1 MSRNRKKKKTQ
12 KPKRRK
18 KAPQLFN
25 IGNASGNNFMD
36 YIDDIWA
43 QHGVIRVRTKDGN
56 LHTLTTA
63 MAAARCKA
71 INDMRMPAWHAKKR
85 DKFLTKT
92 IEVIREAR
100 SQQENSKSGSS
111 KTQAVQN
118 VLAGLT
124 AEGKEAPK
132 ITDEDTAVY
141 MLKIEF
147 PMLSEDD
154 IRAIYREESLD
165 LPRKKALMGEINRV
179 RFAESG
185 IMPPGV

>member
-1 MSRNRKKKKTQ
+1 MSRRRKKKTP
-12 KPKRRK
+12 KPRK
-18 KAPQLFN
+18 KKPQAFN
-25 IGNASGNNFMD
+25 IGNASGNNFME

-43 QHGVIRVRTKDGN
+43 QHGVVRIRTKDGN
-56 LHTLTTA
+56 MHTLTTA

-71 INDMRMPAWHAKKR
+71 INDMPLPAWHAKKR
-85 DKFLTKT
+85 DMFLTKA

-100 SQQENSKSGSS
+100 SQQENKSLGSA

-132 ITDEDTAVY
+132 VTDEDTAIY
-141 MLKIEF
+141 MLKLEF
-147 PMLSEDD
+147 PMLEEDD

-165 LPRKKALMGEINRV
+165 LPRKKMLMGEINRV